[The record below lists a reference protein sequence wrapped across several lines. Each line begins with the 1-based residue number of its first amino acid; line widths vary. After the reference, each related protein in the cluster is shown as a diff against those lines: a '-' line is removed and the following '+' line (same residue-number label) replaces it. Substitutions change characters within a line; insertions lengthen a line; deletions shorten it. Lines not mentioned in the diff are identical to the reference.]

1 MADMDNLSANYDEP
15 FATRNR
21 ANQGEEA
28 RFDVLI
34 RTLANCSA
42 DPSQSKIQALIQA
55 FSELIERGYWRPGDR
70 LPTEKQLSQ
79 KLKLSVGT
87 VQSAMRALQNGGLIE
102 RSRRS
107 GTFVSQ
113 TRDQGSTIWYF
124 RFRTPDGSALLP
136 WETTELSVE
145 EVGGEGEWSR
155 FLADSSSYIR
165 ISRLITIGNEFPI
178 WSDMYIDGNRFEALL
193 KTPKALLAGKNLR
206 VYFHERFNAPTFRAV
221 HRISHCEI
229 GDKAAQLGCV
239 EGEAG
244 MRLKAM
250 SYSYRDTPISFH
262 DILIPPNR
270 YELEVLG

>member
-1 MADMDNLSANYDEP
+1 MADMDNFAANYDEP
-15 FATRNR
+15 FATRTR
-21 ANQGEEA
+21 LDQRDEA

-42 DPSQSKIQALIQA
+42 DPGQSKIQALIQT

-79 KLKLSVGT
+79 ELNLSVGT
-87 VQSAMRALQNGGLIE
+87 VQSAMRALQSGGLIE

-136 WETTELSVE
+136 WETSELSLEVIE
-145 EVGGEGEWSR
+145 EEGDWSR
-155 FLADSSSYIR
+155 FLGTCSSYIK
-165 ISRLITIGNEFPI
+165 ISRLISVGNEFPI
-178 WSDMYIDGNRFEALL
+178 LSDLYVDGQRFEALMD
-193 KTPKALLAGKNLR
+193 TPTAVLASKNLR
-206 VYFHERFNAPTFRAV
+206 VYFHERFNAPTFRAI
-221 HRISHCEI
+221 HRFSRCVISEE
-229 GDKAAQLGCV
+229 AERLGCAA
-239 EGEAG
+239 GEAG

-250 SYSYRDTPISFH
+250 SYSYRDAPISYH
-262 DILIPPNR
+262 DIIIPPNR
-270 YELEVLG
+270 YELEVMG

>member
-1 MADMDNLSANYDEP
+1 MADMDNSSVNYDEP
-15 FATRNR
+15 FGERNR
-21 ANQGEEA
+21 GEQGEEA

-79 KLKLSVGT
+79 KLNLSVGT

-136 WETTELSVE
+136 WETAELSIE
-145 EVGGEGEWSR
+145 EVRGEGDWSR
-155 FLADSSSYIR
+155 FLGASTSYIK
-165 ISRLITIGNEFPI
+165 ISRLISVGNEFPI
-178 WSDMYIDGNRFEALL
+178 WSDLYVDGHRFEALL
-193 KTPKALLAGKNLR
+193 TTPGAVLASKNLR

-221 HRISHCEI
+221 HRISRCEI
-229 GDKAAQLGCV
+229 GDKAGSLGCA
-239 EGEAG
+239 EGETG

-250 SYSYRDTPISFH
+250 SYSYRDMPISFH
-262 DILIPPNR
+262 DIIIPPNR
-270 YELEVLG
+270 YELEVMG